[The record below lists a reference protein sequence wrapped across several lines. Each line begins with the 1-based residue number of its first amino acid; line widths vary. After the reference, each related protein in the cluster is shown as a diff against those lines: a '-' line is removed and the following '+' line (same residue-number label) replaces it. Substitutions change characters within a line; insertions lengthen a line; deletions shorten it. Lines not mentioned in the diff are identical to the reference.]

1 MRRATPPSAPSYL
14 LPNRFPRP
22 MTALRTAVAAA
33 VALLAALASGPAVA
47 QPAPAPPALA
57 FDEPLGDGPVYRV
70 TIDGTIDNALAAYV
84 ERALDD
90 AEAAGASLVVFHVD
104 TFGGLLDAADK
115 IRKSVLSASVPTVAV
130 VDRNAA
136 SAGALITYAA
146 DKIVFVP
153 GASMGA
159 ATAVNQTGEYAPE
172 KIQSYTRGLMR
183 ATAEATGR
191 DPRIAEAMVD
201 ERLAVPGV
209 VEEGQLLTLSSDEA
223 LRLGVADA
231 VLPSVE
237 ATVEALGVAENVQE
251 DHAATRAEQVLRFLG
266 SPVLASLLL
275 MMMMGGLYFE
285 LQTPGVGFAGAVALV
300 GAALFF
306 APHYLLGLVE
316 SWEIALFV
324 VGVALLA
331 VEVFVTPGFG
341 VFGIAGIVATLGAL
355 LIALVP
361 NVGFRFP
368 TDGQIAQATTTL
380 AAALVL
386 VVLLAV
392 SLTRY
397 LPRSTRFN
405 TLVLAPDLASASG
418 YTSADTVADLVGQR
432 GLAVT
437 GLRPSG
443 TAELG
448 GTRVDV
454 VSEGPFVPA
463 GATVE
468 VVSARG
474 SRVVVREVVREVA

>member
-1 MRRATPPSAPSYL
+1 MP
-14 LPNRFPRP
+14 
-22 MTALRTAVAAA
+22 ALRTALAAT
-33 VALLAALASGPAVA
+33 VALLAVLASGPAAA
-47 QPAPAPPALA
+47 QPAAAPAALA
-57 FDEPLGDGPVYRV
+57 FEQPLGDGPVYHV
-70 TIDGTIDNALAAYV
+70 TIDGMIDNALAAYV
-84 ERALDD
+84 DRALDD
-90 AEAAGASLVVFHVD
+90 AQAADAALVVFHVD
-104 TFGGLLDAADK
+104 TFGGLLDAADE
-115 IRKSVLSASVPTVAV
+115 IRKAILSTETPTVAV

-201 ERLAVPGV
+201 EKLSVPGV

-237 ATVEALGVAENVQE
+237 ATVEALGVADRVQE
-251 DHAATRAEQVLRFLG
+251 DHAATRAERVLRFLG
-266 SPVLASLLL
+266 SPALASLLL

-285 LQTPGVGFAGAVALV
+285 LQTPGVGFAGAIALV

-324 VGVALLA
+324 VGVSLLA
-331 VEVFVTPGFG
+331 IEIFVTPGFG
-341 VFGIAGIVATLGAL
+341 VFGVSGIVATLGAL
-355 LIALVP
+355 LVALIP

-368 TDGQIAQATTTL
+368 TDGAIAQATTTL

-392 SLTRY
+392 SLARY

-405 TLVLAPDLASASG
+405 RLVLVPDLASASG
-418 YTSADTVADLVGQR
+418 YTSADTLADLVGQR
-432 GLAVT
+432 GRAVT

-443 TAELG
+443 TAEVDG
-448 GTRVDV
+448 ARVDV
-454 VSEGPFVPA
+454 VSEGPFVAA
-463 GATVE
+463 GAAVE

-474 SRVVVREVVREVA
+474 SRVVVREVS

>member
-1 MRRATPPSAPSYL
+1 MP
-14 LPNRFPRP
+14 
-22 MTALRTAVAAA
+22 ALRTALVAA
-33 VALLAALASGPAVA
+33 VALLVAASGTATA
-47 QPAPAPPALA
+47 QPSTPPTLA
-57 FDEPLGDGPVYRV
+57 FDEPLGDGPVFHV
-70 TIDGTIDNALAAYV
+70 TVDGTIDNALAAYV
-84 ERALDD
+84 GRAIAD
-90 AEAAGASLVVFHVD
+90 AEAADAALVVLHVD

-115 IRKSVLSASVPTVAV
+115 IRKTILSSEVPTVAV

-146 DKIVFVP
+146 NKIVFVP

-183 ATAEATGR
+183 ATAEARGR

-201 ERLAVPGV
+201 ERLEVPGV

-231 VLPSVE
+231 VLPSAA
-237 ATVEALGVAENVQE
+237 ATVEALGVADNVQE
-251 DHAATRAEQVLRFLG
+251 DHAATRAERVLRFLG

-285 LQTPGVGFAGAVALV
+285 LQTPGVGFAGAIALV

-324 VGVALLA
+324 VGVVLLV

-341 VFGIAGIVATLGAL
+341 VFGVAGIVATLGAL
-355 LIALVP
+355 FIALVP
-361 NVGFRFP
+361 NVGFHFP
-368 TDGQIAQATTTL
+368 TEGEIARATTTL

-392 SLTRY
+392 SLARY

-405 TLVLAPDLASASG
+405 RLVLVPDLASASG
-418 YTSADTVADLVGQR
+418 YTSADTLSDLVGQR
-432 GLAVT
+432 GTALT
-437 GLRPSG
+437 GLRPAG
-443 TAELG
+443 TAEVG
-448 GTRVDV
+448 GSRVDV
-454 VSEGPFVPA
+454 VSEGPYVPA
-463 GATVE
+463 GANVE

-474 SRVVVREVVREVA
+474 SRVVVREVA